1 MKINNINFAKEIKP
15 KDEIEDNANTGKN
28 DNSNA

>member
-1 MKINNINFAKEIKP
+1 MNFAKEIKP
-15 KDEIEDNANTGKN
+15 KDAIDDNANNGKN